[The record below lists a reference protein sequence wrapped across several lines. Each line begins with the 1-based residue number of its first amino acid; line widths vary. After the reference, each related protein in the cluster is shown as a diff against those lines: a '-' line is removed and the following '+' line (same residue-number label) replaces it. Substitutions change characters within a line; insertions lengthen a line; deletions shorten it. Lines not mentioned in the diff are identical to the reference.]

1 MGASGLTAVRRTA
14 VIGASV
20 VLLDQVTKA
29 LAVAGLDPDPISLID
44 GFLQLRLTRNPGAA
58 FSSFQGVGP
67 LIGMVAVGVIGWI
80 VMMLRKQP
88 RPLEAWSLALVL
100 GGAIGNLIDRI
111 ARGDGLLDGAVIDFI
126 DFSFFPSFNV
136 ADSAIS
142 IGAILLI
149 LAALRSGST

>member
-1 MGASGLTAVRRTA
+1 MRRTA

>member
-1 MGASGLTAVRRTA
+1 VGASGLTAVRRTA